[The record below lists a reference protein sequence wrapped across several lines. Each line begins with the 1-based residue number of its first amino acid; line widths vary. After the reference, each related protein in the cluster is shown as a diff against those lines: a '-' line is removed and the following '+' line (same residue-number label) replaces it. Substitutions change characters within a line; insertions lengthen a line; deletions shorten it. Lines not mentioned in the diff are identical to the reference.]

1 MKSPIIFLL
10 LCGGASLC
18 LCGCLSLQQQSAK
31 PKPITFDCKLSQSEF
46 LAKAKQLLES
56 NRFIIEYVD
65 EVKGEIQ
72 ADRVPVY
79 TGIGEN
85 LIVKGPYV
93 FNASFSSGRV
103 SVIVQTV
110 YIREGKPVAVESH
123 DERSEISDRRNFMPI
138 VDGLRAACQ

>member
-1 MKSPIIFLL
+1 MKTHHLFLL
-10 LCGGASLC
+10 LFGFC
-18 LCGCLSLQQQSAK
+18 LMLTSCQSLQQHSAK
-31 PKPITFDCKLSQSEF
+31 PKPITFECKLSKAEF
-46 LAKAKQLLES
+46 LTKARQLLEA
-56 NRFIIEYVD
+56 NRFIIEYID
-65 EVKGEIQ
+65 ETKGEIQ

-93 FNASFSSGRV
+93 FNVSYSSGRV
-103 SVIVQTV
+103 TVIVQTV
-110 YIREGKPVAVESH
+110 YVREGKPVAVESH